1 MQRIETFQRRR
12 SFYRRARTFTGSF
25 DFKFSLFPT
34 SSSPF
39 IADMHELENMLENHN
54 QLFEEPESEPL
65 SESDEEDDPYATIQ
79 TDSHYELALKFQSDL
94 QTKLNTK
101 LNSKLESI
109 DDTEKLYKMLGRV
122 DFTKSKG

>member
-1 MQRIETFQRRR
+1 
-12 SFYRRARTFTGSF
+12 
-25 DFKFSLFPT
+25 
-34 SSSPF
+34 
-39 IADMHELENMLENHN
+39 MHELENMLESHN
-54 QLFEEPESEPL
+54 QLFEEPESEPI

-79 TDSHYELALKFQSDL
+79 TYSHYELVLKFQSDL

-122 DFTKSKG
+122 DFTKNTG